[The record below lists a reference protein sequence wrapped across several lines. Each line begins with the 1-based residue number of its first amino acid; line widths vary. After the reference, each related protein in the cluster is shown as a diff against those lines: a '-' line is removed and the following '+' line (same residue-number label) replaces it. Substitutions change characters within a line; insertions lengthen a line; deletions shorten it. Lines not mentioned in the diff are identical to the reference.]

1 MKRIIAIA
9 LVCACV
15 LLVCTSCKKGEEYP
29 EKDAYN
35 VTMKVV
41 IEGIGEYIFP
51 PDVKEMTV
59 TIPYDGVSRKVYL
72 SAYQYYDHP
81 NKTFRESWF
90 EPPFEGRDVFKEGM
104 LYEPPGGLIKSK
116 EENIIDEEGV
126 YAYTCYVST
135 TSQSMEFRF
144 IALHIVVE
152 ENRR

>member
-90 EPPFEGRDVFKEGM
+90 EPEFSGSNSFITNLTLKTDRGWAEEVNEIFDKGEYM
-104 LYEPPGGLIKSK
+104 LSS
-116 EENIIDEEGV
+116 
-126 YAYTCYVST
+126 YVSGPT
-135 TSQSMEFRF
+135 RESRSIRLF
-144 IALHIVVE
+144 INVE
-152 ENRR
+152 

>member
-41 IEGIGEYIFP
+41 IEGIGEYIFT

-72 SAYQYYDHP
+72 KAYQYYDHP

-90 EPPFEGRDVFKEGM
+90 EPEFSGSNSFITNLTLKTDKGWAEEVNEIFDKGEYM
-104 LYEPPGGLIKSK
+104 LSS
-116 EENIIDEEGV
+116 
-126 YAYTCYVST
+126 YVSGPIRE
-135 TSQSMEFRF
+135 SRSIRLF
-144 IALHIVVE
+144 INVE
-152 ENRR
+152 

>member
-9 LVCACV
+9 VVCACV

-51 PDVKEMTV
+51 PDVKMMTV
-59 TIPYDGVSRKVYL
+59 NIPYDGVSRKVYL
-72 SAYQYYDHP
+72 KAYQYYDHP

-90 EPPFEGRDVFKEGM
+90 KPNSTVRDSAVDKLGIMDSNGRISVE
-104 LYEPPGGLIKSK
+104 LYDLNEKGAYLYYAMMDPSGNSDIK
-116 EENIIDEEGV
+116 
-126 YAYTCYVST
+126 Y
-135 TSQSMEFRF
+135 R
-144 IALHIVVE
+144 VVE
-152 ENRR
+152 LYINVE